1 MKKDFMLSELKKI
14 HFIGAGGVSM
24 SGLMKWCIYNGITT
38 SGSDKVRSEETDVLE
53 KLGAKI
59 FIGHSAENLGDAEA
73 VVYTS
78 AVADDNEELVAAKMR
93 GLLVIKRSELL
104 GEILA
109 QYPRSVGVAGSHGK
123 TTVTAMLWE
132 IFETAGEAPAVFLGG
147 EYGERGNFCAGG
159 KCNGGNGR
167 DNGGRV
173 TKNGSIADGDIRGA
187 EKKFAVAEACE
198 YKSNFLDLKPYIRI
212 ILNVDDDHLESF
224 GGKAAEIAAFRKFAA
239 SGISVVNADDE
250 GATLA
255 AGENSATFGIENPAT
270 FTAKRVRRREGA
282 AGYSFTAYEYG
293 RKLGRITLKVSG
305 RHNVYDALAALAAA
319 RLCGVSFAAIKSA
332 LSAFSGV
339 KRRNEEIGELFGL
352 KVYADYA
359 HHPSE
364 IKATLIAKRELGR
377 SPIVVFQPH
386 TYSRTRLLK
395 GEFIEAL
402 GGEPRLIIYK
412 TYPAREEYEEGGD
425 AKTLYGELFR
435 LAEKRWQSSAKFIER
450 EKNSSSGGRVE
461 CEKYSECAGCIAPL
475 YAETEEELIKAI
487 SLRAVGSPKTGTAGV
502 AVGTAEAGVRKDGKE
517 NGGKEND
524 GEKKK
529 GAKRADEIL
538 FVGAGDIYYIGKR
551 LCERYGKLR
560 S

>member
-1 MKKDFMLSELKKI
+1 MKKDFMLSALKKI

-24 SGLMKWCIYNGITT
+24 SGLMKWCLYSGITI
-38 SGSDKVRSEETDVLE
+38 SGSDKARSEETDILE

-59 FIGHSAENLGDAEA
+59 YIGHSAENLGDAEA

-78 AVADDNEELVAAKMR
+78 AVADENAELVAAKER
-93 GLLVIKRSELL
+93 GLPVIKRSELL

-109 QYPRSVGVAGSHGK
+109 LYPRSVGVSGSHGK

-132 IFETAGEAPAVFLGG
+132 ILETAGEAPAVFLGG

-159 KCNGGNGR
+159 SGNGSG
-167 DNGGRV
+167 NGGRV
-173 TKNGSIADGDIRGA
+173 TKNGSIAGRDGLGA
-187 EKKFAVAEACE
+187 GKKFAVAEACE

-239 SGISVVNADDE
+239 GGISVVNADDE

-255 AGENSATFGIENPAT
+255 AGENSATFGINCPAI

-282 AGYSFTAYEYG
+282 TGYSFTAYEYG
-293 RKLGRITLKVSG
+293 RRLGRITLKASG
-305 RHNVYDALAALAAA
+305 RHNVYNALAALAAA
-319 RLCGVSFAAIKSA
+319 RLCGVSFSAIKTA

-339 KRRNEEIGELFGL
+339 KRRNEEIGEIFGL

-364 IKATLIAKRELGR
+364 IKATLAAKRELGR

-395 GEFIEAL
+395 GEFIEVL

-412 TYPAREEYEEGGD
+412 TYPAREEYEEEGD
-425 AKTLYGELFR
+425 AKTLYGELFG
-435 LAEKRWQSSAKFIER
+435 LAEKRRQNPTNPSETEKGSSD
-450 EKNSSSGGRVE
+450 GGRAE
-461 CEKYSECAGCIAPL
+461 CPEYSECADCIAPL

-487 SLRAVGSPKTGTAGV
+487 TLRAGGAGEAVEAGTAGR
-502 AVGTAEAGVRKDGKE
+502 A
-517 NGGKEND
+517 
-524 GEKKK
+524 EKKGVPK
-529 GAKRADEIL
+529 EADERDKEGKTAAKKADEIL

-551 LCERYGKLR
+551 LCEKFGKLR

>member
-1 MKKDFMLSELKKI
+1 MKKDFVLSELKKI

-24 SGLMKWCIYNGITT
+24 SGLMKWCIYSGIAI
-38 SGSDKVRSEETDVLE
+38 SGSDKARSEETDILE

-78 AVADDNEELVAAKMR
+78 AVAENNEELVEARTR
-93 GLLVIKRSELL
+93 GLTVIKRSELL
-104 GEILA
+104 GKILSL
-109 QYPRSVGVAGSHGK
+109 YPRSIGVAGSHGK

-132 IFETAGEAPAVFLGG
+132 ILETAGEAPAVFLGG

-159 KCNGGNGR
+159 AGHSDKKRDYGGTN
-167 DNGGRV
+167 
-173 TKNGSIADGDIRGA
+173 
-187 EKKFAVAEACE
+187 KKIAVAEACE
-198 YKSNFLDLKPYIRI
+198 YKSNFLDLNPYIRI

-224 GGKAAEIAAFRKFAA
+224 GGKAAEIAAFKTFAKR
-239 SGISVVNADDE
+239 GISVVNADDE

-293 RKLGRITLKVSG
+293 RKLGRITLKASG
-305 RHNVYDALAALAAA
+305 RHNVYNALAALAAA
-319 RLCGVSFAAIKSA
+319 RLCGVSFAAIKTA

-395 GEFIEAL
+395 WEFTEVL

-412 TYPAREEYEEGGD
+412 TYPAREEYEKEGD
-425 AKTLYGELFR
+425 AKTLYGELFP
-435 LAEKRWQSSAKFIER
+435 LAKNRRQSCE
-450 EKNSSSGGRVE
+450 NSSEIKKGSGGVGVGDSFE
-461 CEKYSECAGCIAPL
+461 CSDCIAPL

-487 SLRAVGSPKTGTAGV
+487 SLRTVGSTK
-502 AVGTAEAGVRKDGKE
+502 
-517 NGGKEND
+517 
-524 GEKKK
+524 
-529 GAKRADEIL
+529 ADEIL

>member
-24 SGLMKWCIYNGITT
+24 SGLMKWCIYSGITI

-59 FIGHSAENLGDAEA
+59 YIGHSAENLGDAEA

-78 AVADDNEELVAAKMR
+78 AVADNNEELVAAKKR
-93 GLLVIKRSELL
+93 GLPVIKRSELL

-132 IFETAGEAPAVFLGG
+132 ILETAGEAPAVFLGG

-159 KCNGGNGR
+159 KGDGGNG
-167 DNGGRV
+167 DNGSGSGGGA
-173 TKNGSIADGDIRGA
+173 TKNGRIADGSSRCA

-224 GGKAAEIAAFRKFAA
+224 GGKAAEIVAFRKFAA
-239 SGISVVNADDE
+239 GGISVVNADDE

-255 AGENSATFGIENPAT
+255 AGENSATFGIENSAT

-305 RHNVYDALAALAAA
+305 RHNVYNALAALAAA
-319 RLCGVSFAAIKSA
+319 RLCGVSFAAIKTA

-339 KRRNEEIGELFGL
+339 KRRNEEIGEIFGL

-412 TYPAREEYEEGGD
+412 TYPAREEYEKEGD
-425 AKTLYGELFR
+425 AKTLYGELFE
-435 LAEKRWQSSAKFIER
+435 LAEKRRQNPTNPSER
-450 EKNSSSGGRVE
+450 EKDSSGGGRVE
-461 CEKYSECAGCIAPL
+461 CEKYSECSGCIAPL

-487 SLRAVGSPKTGTAGV
+487 SLRAGGSPKTGTAGV
-502 AVGTAEAGVRKDGKE
+502 AVGTAEAGVSKDGKE
-517 NGGKEND
+517 NGG
-524 GEKKK
+524 EKKK
-529 GAKRADEIL
+529 EAKKADEIL